1 MDYDDDNL
9 KTISK
14 IKLKLTY
21 GDPNNIRTVC
31 QRVSLC
37 DLQMGENN
45 IKITSKKIL
54 RLFRHSNLTQIFH
67 ASLIITYGGLSEVT
81 IDGGDFTVQPNTQ
94 YPDSDSS
101 YDSDDSYSC
110 YSSGSCDS
118 CDSCDSSSDS
128 SYCSDS
134 SSDSSCDSDSSDS
147 CYESDSSG
155 SCYESDSSDSSDS
168 LDSSDSSCDLDSCYS
183 SDILDILDSSDSS
196 CDLDSCYSSDSVY

>member
-21 GDPNNIRTVC
+21 GDPSYIRTIY

-37 DLQMGENN
+37 ELQTGENN

-54 RLFRHSNLTQIFH
+54 RLFRHSSLSQIFH

-118 CDSCDSSSDS
+118 CDSSSDS
-128 SYCSDS
+128 SYCSDN
-134 SSDSSCDSDSSDS
+134 SSDNSSDSSDS
-147 CYESDSSG
+147 SYESDSSG
-155 SCYESDSSDSSDS
+155 SCYESDSSDSLDS
-168 LDSSDSSCDLDSCYS
+168 SDSSDSSCDSDSCYS
-183 SDILDILDSSDSS
+183 SDSSDSSDSS